1 MANDSYK
8 AQKVT
13 RSFQLSV
20 MVKARFLLTF
30 LTFFATFGEL
40 PFNLDRYLLKRK
52 RVQIMTR
59 LSTGNHVDLVMS

>member
-13 RSFQLSV
+13 RSFQLSI

-30 LTFFATFGEL
+30 LTFFATFGAL
-40 PFNLDRYLLKRK
+40 PFN
-52 RVQIMTR
+52 
-59 LSTGNHVDLVMS
+59 

>member
-8 AQKVT
+8 PKRVT

-30 LTFFATFGEL
+30 LTFFVTFGEL
-40 PFNLDRYLLKRK
+40 PFN
-52 RVQIMTR
+52 
-59 LSTGNHVDLVMS
+59 

>member
-30 LTFFATFGEL
+30 LIFL
-40 PFNLDRYLLKRK
+40 QPSVNCHLIKID
-52 RVQIMTR
+52 IC
-59 LSTGNHVDLVMS
+59 